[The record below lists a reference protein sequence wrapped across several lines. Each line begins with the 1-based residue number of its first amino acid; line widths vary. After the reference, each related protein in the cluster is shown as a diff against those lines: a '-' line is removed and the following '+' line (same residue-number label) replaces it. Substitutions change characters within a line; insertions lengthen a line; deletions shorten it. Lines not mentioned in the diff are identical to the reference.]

1 MKLVR
6 KIVLGMIIVLI
17 SIIFFAGI
25 YLTNG
30 LEAGE
35 KLGIYPISI
44 SEQPDGI
51 YEGSY
56 SGGRW
61 SNRVVVTI
69 EAGKITDINI
79 LESVLIEK
87 PEITSK
93 LIAKVLAKQDLTI
106 DAVSGAT
113 VTSKAYLKAI
123 EQALKK

>member
-1 MKLVR
+1 
-6 KIVLGMIIVLI
+6 MIIVLI